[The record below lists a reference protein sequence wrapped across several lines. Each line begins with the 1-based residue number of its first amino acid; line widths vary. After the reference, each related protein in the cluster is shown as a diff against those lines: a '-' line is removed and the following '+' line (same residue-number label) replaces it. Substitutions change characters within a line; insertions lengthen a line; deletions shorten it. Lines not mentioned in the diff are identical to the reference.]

1 MNKTLKE
8 YLSEIGRKGG
18 KKSKRAWTP
27 EQKERMVKKLM
38 DTLKEK
44 RVPVR
49 RRHLMCQNCDDPEQY
64 EAKHGP
70 SRRDRL
76 RNDPD
81 YGDWLYEQQKDKEME
96 KEMDKE
102 EKCG

>member
-18 KKSKRAWTP
+18 KKSKRTWTL

-44 RVPVR
+44 REKNAITSKGTVI
-49 RRHLMCQNCDDPEQY
+49 
-64 EAKHGP
+64 
-70 SRRDRL
+70 SRKTCK
-76 RNDPD
+76 P
-81 YGDWLYEQQKDKEME
+81 K
-96 KEMDKE
+96 
-102 EKCG
+102 